1 MESVTDDLS
10 DFLGYWKGIA
20 FFSTSVAIAISTT
33 HIFKH
38 AVCNPHWEIKRCTIR
53 MLLLVPIYSADA
65 MVCLLQEDKRREW
78 AGLLT
83 SFRDLYEAIVV
94 VSFLQF
100 VIIVFGSVEYHRISP
115 VLGLSEL
122 MLTHKPEHTGILTV
136 WRFFGIHRPP
146 PWLYSPGPGFVYAV
160 LIGIFQYIFATV
172 GEMILE
178 TIIFLLSGVSEEGPT
193 PGTSSTFIACVYL
206 SIFAKSLKACSAGF
220 AMYNLILLGVNLE
233 SCEKTKHIAEEAH
246 IRSKFLCVKGI
257 VFFTFAQKYVL
268 QLLQVFGMLPI
279 LFNQKRVAM
288 SQNRVLSTLEQ
299 LLICFELLLFAFWHW
314 EAYPVNEFIKRVAQE
329 KLMKAYLVGSH
340 AELQEAVSEAEP
352 YLRGE
357 VVVVDFASVQKN
369 MEWFGGG
376 GSTSDAEALTMTM
389 LRDPCDARLA
399 HQPIHVCMQEKL
411 LTDAKDKLSKDKDL
425 QSDLSCK
432 PDFGTWVRDNNFF
445 VQVVYDIF
453 EIRRSA
459 LRMRRATDAL
469 QTDPALDVETLFRL
483 FDFDGNDR
491 LDRFEAHALMKACG
505 MEDDKTQQIL
515 GKMVEERGRIRRE
528 SLEDILGR
536 GAELSTP
543 LLAGGN

>member
-1 MESVTDDLS
+1 MENVTDDLS
-10 DFLGYWKGIA
+10 DFLGFWKGIA

-38 AVCNPHWEIKRCTIR
+38 AVCNPHWKIKRCTIR

-65 MVCLLQEDKRREW
+65 MACLFQENKRRAW

-122 MLTHKPEHTGILTV
+122 MLAHKPEHTGILAV
-136 WRFFGIHRPP
+136 WRFLNIQPP
-146 PWLYSPGPGFVYAV
+146 TWLYTRGPGFVYAV
-160 LIGIFQYIFATV
+160 LVGIFQYIFATV

-178 TIIFLLSGVSEEGPT
+178 TIIFLLSGVSEESPT
-193 PGTSSTFIACVYL
+193 PGTSSTLTACFYL
-206 SIFAKSLKACSAGF
+206 SIFAKTLKACSAGF

-233 SCEKTKHIAEEAH
+233 SCEKTKHIAEDNR

-257 VFFTFAQKYVL
+257 VFFTFAQKYILLLL
-268 QLLQVFGMLPI
+268 QLFGMLPI

-340 AELQEAVSEAEP
+340 EELREAVAEAEP
-352 YLRGE
+352 HLRGE

-369 MEWFGGG
+369 MECGG
-376 GSTSDAEALTMTM
+376 GSTSEAEALTMTM

-399 HQPIHVCMQEKL
+399 HQPIRVCMEEKL
-411 LTDAKDKLSKDKDL
+411 LTDAKDKLSKDEGL
-425 QSDLSCK
+425 RSDLTK
-432 PDFGTWVRDNNFF
+432 PNFRTWVRDNNFF

-459 LRMRRATDAL
+459 LRMGRAKEAL
-469 QTDPALDVETLFRL
+469 QKDPAVDVKTLFSL
-483 FDFDGNDR
+483 FDFDGNGC
-491 LDRFEAHALMKACG
+491 LDRFEARALMEACG

-515 GKMVEERGRIRRE
+515 GKMVEERGRIRCE
-528 SLEDILGR
+528 SMEDILGR
-536 GAELSTP
+536 GTELSTP